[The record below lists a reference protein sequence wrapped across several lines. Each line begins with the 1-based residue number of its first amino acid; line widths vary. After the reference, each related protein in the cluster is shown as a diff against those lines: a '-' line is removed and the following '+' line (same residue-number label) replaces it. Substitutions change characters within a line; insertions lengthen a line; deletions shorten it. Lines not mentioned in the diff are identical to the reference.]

1 MPPLLPRLSVKRNER
16 KHAYEK
22 NLERG
27 EILIEPS
34 KFLILLGEQIA
45 AIVSRMQK

>member
-1 MPPLLPRLSVKRNER
+1 MPSLLARLSVKRNER
-16 KHAYEK
+16 KHAFEK

-34 KFLILLGEQIA
+34 KVLSLLGEQIA
-45 AIVSRMQK
+45 AIV